1 MCGIAGVLGR
11 GDEATLGGMLDCI
24 RHRGPDEDG
33 RHLDP
38 DAGLWMGMRRLSIVD
53 LAGGSQPIYNEDGS
67 VAVTFN
73 GEIYNYPALREDLE
87 ERGHRFE
94 TDSDTEVLVHLWEEY
109 GERTPEHLNGMFAFA
124 IWDADAETLFLA
136 RDRLGIKPL
145 YYTTTATGTGENAV
159 GESLAWGSEL
169 PAVLAAGTDRTL
181 DERAVYNFFSLR
193 YSPWPATLFEHVRKL
208 PPGTT
213 LTASTAGD
221 GADRLAIDRRRY
233 WDIDAGGPTG
243 ETSLAAASRRVHDL
257 LEASVRR
264 RLMADVPVGA
274 FLSGGLDSSA
284 VVGFA
289 ARHHEGPLK
298 TFSVGFPGAE
308 QDESDEARFVADHF
322 GTDHHRFDVDLSSM
336 DAFGDLVR
344 HYGEPLA
351 DPAAL
356 PTMLL
361 SRYAREEVKVVLTG
375 EGADELFAGYHRH
388 RLVPRHRRVARRL
401 PDVAFSLADRV
412 RDAAGSTETV
422 GRYSAYAASL
432 ASDERAVLDAARRYS
447 DLAPEAY
454 LDTGETTATS
464 GLEALVADAVDHAV
478 GEETLQRLCAFDLRH
493 WLPDDLLYKVDGA
506 SMAASLEAR
515 VPFLDHELVEYVVG
529 LRPGLKTDGYKGV
542 LSRAVADLVPRRTRE
557 RNKHG
562 FDVPVS
568 TWFREDHEAVARWLT
583 EERVRE
589 TPFLD
594 PADVFALHDAHRRG
608 QRDHGMTLWKVLT
621 YVAWYHEHAVPE

>member
-1 MCGIAGVLGR
+1 MCGIAGILGR
-11 GDEATLGGMLDCI
+11 GDETTLDGMLDCI
-24 RHRGPDEDG
+24 RHRGPDEAG
-33 RHLDP
+33 RHLAP

-53 LAGGSQPIYNEDGS
+53 LAGGSQPIHNEDGS
-67 VAVTFN
+67 VSVTFN
-73 GEIYNYPALREDLE
+73 GEIYNYPTLREELE
-87 ERGHRFE
+87 GMGHRFE

-124 IWDADAETLFLA
+124 IWDADTGTLFLA

-145 YYTTTATGTGENAV
+145 YYTRTATGTGENAV

-169 PAVLAAGTDRTL
+169 PAVLAAGIDRTL

-213 LTASTAGD
+213 LTVSTAGD
-221 GADRLAIDRRRY
+221 GLSLDRRRY
-233 WDIDAGGPTG
+233 WDIDAGGRTD
-243 ETSLAAASRRVHDL
+243 ETSPAAASRRVHDL
-257 LEASVRR
+257 LEQSVRR

-284 VVGFA
+284 TVGFA
-289 ARHHEGPLK
+289 ARHHEGTLK
-298 TFSVGFPGAE
+298 TFSVGFPGAD
-308 QDESDEARFVADHF
+308 QDESDEAQLVADHF
-322 GTDHHRFDVDLSSM
+322 GTDHHRLDIDLSSM

-361 SRYAREEVKVVLTG
+361 SRYACDEVKVVLTG

-388 RLVPRHRRVARRL
+388 RLIPRHRRVARRL
-401 PDVAFSLADRV
+401 PSTAFSLADRI
-412 RDAAGSTETV
+412 RDATSGAESV
-422 GRYSAYAASL
+422 GRYTSYAASL

-447 DLAPEAY
+447 DLRPEAY
-454 LDTGETTATS
+454 LDTEETAASS
-464 GLEALVADAVDHAV
+464 GLEALVDDAVDHAV
-478 GEETLQRLCAFDLRH
+478 GGETLQRLCAFDLRH

-529 LRPGLKTDGYKGV
+529 LPAELKTDGYKGV

-557 RNKHG
+557 RSKHG

-583 EERVRE
+583 EENVRE

-594 PADVFALHDAHRRG
+594 PADVAALRDVHRRG
-608 QRDHGMTLWKVLT
+608 ERDHGMTLWKVLT